1 MSFDFSKDFPSEF
14 PSQVMVDLTEVC
26 NLGCIHCP
34 HPKFKSSNHY
44 SKKMLDEKLNNK
56 MINEVSSFGLGR
68 TKYIRYTSNGE
79 PLVHPKSY
87 SMIYEAVKNSKT
99 KVTLTTNGT
108 LMDRKRIE
116 KIFDSG
122 LHMIDI
128 SIDAFTNET
137 YSKVRVGGDLNV
149 TKKNVINFIKLS
161 KEKNIKTKV
170 IVSFVEQKENTF
182 EKNDFKNYWTDQ
194 GADEVLI
201 RDLHS
206 NSGNT
211 KLNEFLSEKKEKEL
225 QNRYPCVYPW
235 ERVVLNPRG
244 FLSFCP
250 KDWYGKAEVEDYN
263 KTTIREVWQN
273 AFYKDLRQQHLKNK
287 FCNKFCK
294 NCPDWSNTNWPHFK
308 EKKRYGDLV
317 EKLLS

>member
-1 MSFDFSKDFPSEF
+1 
-14 PSQVMVDLTEVC
+14 
-26 NLGCIHCP
+26 
-34 HPKFKSSNHY
+34 
-44 SKKMLDEKLNNK
+44 
-56 MINEVSSFGLGR
+56 
-68 TKYIRYTSNGE
+68 
-79 PLVHPKSY
+79 
-87 SMIYEAVKNSKT
+87 
-99 KVTLTTNGT
+99 
-108 LMDRKRIE
+108 
-116 KIFDSG
+116 
-122 LHMIDI
+122 MIDI
-128 SIDAFTNET
+128 SIDAFTNNT

-149 TKKNVINFIKLS
+149 TRKNVINFIKLS

-170 IVSFVEQKENTF
+170 VVSFVEQKENSH
-182 EKNDFKNYWTDQ
+182 EINDFKNYWIDE

-201 RDLHS
+201 RNLHS

-250 KDWYGKAEVEDYN
+250 TDWYGKAEVEDYN

-273 AFYKDLRQQHLKNK
+273 VFYKDLRQQHLKNK
-287 FCNKFCK
+287 FCNNFCK